1 MERKRDAKLFLFYV
15 NINYRIFHV
24 YNNLLLATSGVV
36 VVDVDKMPV
45 PFPISL
51 AGNDVVVVVAV
62 IAAVSFALAAD
73 TFVVAPTFSSPTPF
87 VKLAEESVAKA
98 IAVDSDA
105 FAEFAV
111 VAAAAAAAAA
121 AFFSSAAK
129 RSFFFV

>member
-45 PFPISL
+45 PFPPSL
-51 AGNDVVVVVAV
+51 AGNDVVVVVIAV
-62 IAAVSFALAAD
+62 VSFELAAD
-73 TFVVAPTFSSPTPF
+73 TFVAAPPFTSPIPF
-87 VKLAEESVAKA
+87 VKLADESVAKP
-98 IAVDSDA
+98 IVDSDA

-111 VAAAAAAAAA
+111 VAVAAAAAAA
-121 AFFSSAAK
+121 AFFSSIAK